1 MGATSFS
8 TTTTCSTA
16 TSAVA
21 VAASTLAAWGVYTYL
36 TYDPRWWWIKRERS
50 PKEVKNQPG
59 WKTELIHGAVAPG
72 WEPVHEEFVANF
84 ERRGELGAS
93 VCIYYKGKGEK
104 VVDLWGGYRDREK
117 QLPWTSDTLC
127 PTFSIIKGI
136 SAFALLLQESRGKL
150 DFDEKVS
157 KYWPEFAQ
165 EKKQDVTI
173 SQLIDHTVGVAGIDP
188 PVTLAMIQEDARNHT
203 KTVRNHFAAAQMEWP
218 NPGDYKGYMAL
229 ILGFCESALVELTD
243 DQERT
248 IGSYL
253 RDEVFVPLGI
263 QDELYA
269 SVPSDNNN
277 KIAKLDAMTGIE
289 PLWPKST
296 GFPVEFFRNILL
308 RPKSYAARA
317 LRNPQLSNMPR
328 CMNYD
333 RRDVQA
339 CEIPAANG
347 LATARAIAT
356 VFRAAERAIHLSR
369 SPQGKD
375 QDNHMAFML
384 SKDNPLGL
392 SHKALNRCLA
402 PPQPG
407 NCNGWVDEV
416 LGIECC
422 VGAGFVQAAPG
433 HEVDLTNSPSTKD
446 GQFWSVPSGFGSPGA
461 SGSLGYCDPD
471 AQIAYAYLPNRCGQ
485 CVEDPRDICLRTK
498 MYQVVEK
505 LRNET
510 GEPPLPKS
518 KSLASL
524 TAPHYL
530 TRRYMEGHPELAPL

>member
-1 MGATSFS
+1 MGAPSSS
-8 TTTTCSTA
+8 TTTYSTA

-36 TYDPRWWWIKRERS
+36 TYDPRWWWTKRAKS
-50 PKEVKNQPG
+50 PKEVKNQPD
-59 WKTELIHGAVAPG
+59 WKKELIHGTVSQG
-72 WEPVHEEFVANF
+72 WEPVYDEFVANF
-84 ERRGELGAS
+84 DRRGELGAS
-93 VCIYYKGKGEK
+93 VCVCYKGEK
-104 VVDLWGGYRDREK
+104 VVDLWGGYRDREA

-165 EKKQDVTI
+165 HDKQDVTI
-173 SQLIDHTVGVAGIDP
+173 SQLINHTAGVAGIDP
-188 PVTLAMIQEDARNHT
+188 PVTLAMLQEDANHRT
-203 KTVRNHFAAAQMEWP
+203 KTVRNHIAEAQMEWP
-218 NPGDYKGYMAL
+218 NPGDYKGYMAI
-229 ILGFCESALVELTD
+229 ILGFYESALVELTD

-263 QDELYA
+263 QEEIYT
-269 SVPSDNNN
+269 SVSSDNKC

-308 RPKSYAARA
+308 RPKSYTARA
-317 LRNPQLSNMPR
+317 LRNPQLSNMPS
-328 CMNYD
+328 CMDYD
-333 RRDVQA
+333 RQDVQA

-347 LATARAIAT
+347 LATARAIAK
-356 VFRAAERAIHLSR
+356 VFLAAERAIYLSR
-369 SPQGKD
+369 SPHGKGLE
-375 QDNHMAFML
+375 DNVAFML
-384 SKDNPLGL
+384 SEDNPLGL
-392 SHKALNRCLA
+392 SKKALDRCLS

-407 NCNGWVDEV
+407 ICNGWIDEV

-422 VGAGFVQAAPG
+422 FGEGFVKASSTDEIG
-433 HEVDLTNSPSTKD
+433 LMNSHTTRYRR
-446 GQFWSVPSGFGSPGA
+446 FWSVPNGFGSPGA

-471 AQIAYAYLPNRCGQ
+471 AQIAYAYIPNRCGQ
-485 CVEDPRDICLRTK
+485 CFEDPRDICLRTK

-505 LRNET
+505 LRSEA

-518 KSLASL
+518 LAGL

-530 TRRYMEGHPELAPL
+530 TQRYMEGHPELAPLP